1 MNKCKLIAIIF
12 LIVYSLFT
20 IYGTIFLS
28 GWGSE
33 NKMKSTLMIFYK
45 FPVGWAKLIAE
56 KSLLFIPINIL
67 FWTTIVYFLCFMIS
81 KLKK

>member
-45 FPVGWAKLIAE
+45 FPVDWAK
-56 KSLLFIPINIL
+56 
-67 FWTTIVYFLCFMIS
+67 
-81 KLKK
+81 